1 MRKPAIVLLVAATA
15 LLAILL
21 AGCSDEA
28 TPTPTPTPT
37 DTPSSAPTS
46 TATAAPIDTPT
57 PTPTATLIHTA
68 TPMPEQSGS
77 DRAVLVALYHSTGG
91 ANWHSNWNLLSD
103 RPIGEWNGVTTD
115 NNGRVIELNLYRNG
129 LTGEIPPELGGLS
142 NLTWLN
148 LSSNGL
154 TGEIPPELGG
164 LSNLTK
170 LYLYGNDLTGEIPPE
185 LGGLSNLTKLYLS
198 SNRLTGEIP
207 PELGGLSNLTW
218 LSLRGNGL
226 TGEIPPELG
235 GVSNLIVL
243 YLGSN
248 QLTGEIPPEL
258 GGLSNLTG
266 LFLYFNQLTG
276 EIPPELGG
284 LSNLT
289 GLGLSSN
296 RLTGCIPEGL
306 RDVRENDFASLNL
319 PDCDAATPRPTTTP
333 ASSQA
338 VTAEITHC
346 SILHIT
352 TSGPITERWS
362 QVSISGTVYA
372 HEDVSML
379 VVTART
385 SEGQI
390 GREEFA
396 TLGAGESRDFYFY
409 SGPYGHVALG
419 SCTVSLDY
427 WVIGTAGPLIPD
439 SCSNGIAVPNPHK
452 YPSVVSDCEALLDA
466 KDTLRGTATLNW
478 SASASISQW
487 DGITVGGMPRRVI
500 RLQLSRNQLTGEI
513 PPELGGLSN
522 LTWLDL
528 GDNQLKGEIPPE
540 LGGLSNLTG
549 LHLSGNGLTGGIPPE
564 LGGLSNLTGLSL
576 NNNQLTGEIPP
587 ELGGLSNLTDLGLN
601 DNGLTGEIPPELGDL
616 SNLTWLYLSG
626 NRLTGEIPPELG
638 GLSNLESLWLHE
650 NRLTGEIPPELGGL
664 SNLTGLYLSGN
675 GLTGEIPPELGGL
688 SNLTWLSLGDNQ
700 LTGCI
705 PEGLRNIPENDLASV
720 NLPDCTTATPTQS
733 ALDRAVLVALYHST
747 GGASWDANT
756 NWLSDRPIGEWHGV
770 TTDSNGRVIELSL
783 RGNGL
788 TGEIPPELGDL
799 SNLTDLGLNDNGL
812 TGEIPPELGGLPNLR
827 CLLLY
832 GNQLTGEIPELQGAA
847 VTYDLRVEPAAPV
860 VGEQVTVVAI
870 LSADGGLAEYC
881 LSGELDP
888 VLELKSERCVS
899 YISFGGAVSWDL
911 LATGP
916 GTATLTGQVYYE
928 TSFPTSDC
936 GYYWGYTSDSSP
948 PFTIDVGLGQSP

>member
-1 MRKPAIVLLVAATA
+1 
-15 LLAILL
+15 
-21 AGCSDEA
+21 
-28 TPTPTPTPT
+28 
-37 DTPSSAPTS
+37 
-46 TATAAPIDTPT
+46 
-57 PTPTATLIHTA
+57 
-68 TPMPEQSGS
+68 MPEQSGS

-142 NLTWLN
+142 NLT
-148 LSSNGL
+148 
-154 TGEIPPELGG
+154 E
-164 LSNLTK
+164 

-235 GVSNLIVL
+235 GLSNLMVL

-248 QLTGEIPPEL
+248 RLTGEIPPEL

-346 SILHIT
+346 YIRHIT
-352 TSGPITERWS
+352 TSNGETERWS
-362 QVSISGTVYA
+362 SVSISGTVYA

-385 SEGQI
+385 SSSGIGQ
-390 GREEFA
+390 EEFA
-396 TLGAGESRDFYFY
+396 TLGAGESRDFHF
-409 SGPYGHVALG
+409 SSSPYGHVALG

-487 DGITVGGMPRRVI
+487 DGITVGGTPRRVI
-500 RLQLSRNQLTGEI
+500 WLQLSRNQLTGEI

-528 GDNQLKGEIPPE
+528 SRNGLTGEIPPE

-549 LHLSGNGLTGGIPPE
+549 LSLDENQLTGQIPPE
-564 LGGLSNLTGLSL
+564 LGGLSNLTVLYLYG
-576 NNNQLTGEIPP
+576 NQ
-587 ELGGLSNLTDLGLN
+587 
-601 DNGLTGEIPPELGDL
+601 LTGEIPPELGDL
-616 SNLTWLYLSG
+616 SNLESLGLSH
-626 NRLTGEIPPELG
+626 NQLTGEIPPELG

-664 SNLTGLYLSGN
+664 SNLESLWLHENRLTGEIPPELGSLSNLTGLDLRGN
-675 GLTGEIPPELGGL
+675 RLTGEIPPELGGL
-688 SNLTWLSLGDNQ
+688 SNLEWLYLSGNQ

-705 PEGLRNIPENDLASV
+705 SEGLRDIAENDLV
-720 NLPDCTTATPTQS
+720 ELNLPDCGGATATPTQS
-733 ALDRAVLVALYHST
+733 ALDRAALVALYHST

-770 TTDSNGRVIELSL
+770 TTNSNSRVVKVNTLECSGKQHDIAGYNYEV
-783 RGNGL
+783 
-788 TGEIPPELGDL
+788 TDEI
-799 SNLTDLGLNDNGL
+799 
-812 TGEIPPELGGLPNLR
+812 
-827 CLLLY
+827 
-832 GNQLTGEIPELQGAA
+832 
-847 VTYDLRVEPAAPV
+847 
-860 VGEQVTVVAI
+860 
-870 LSADGGLAEYC
+870 
-881 LSGELDP
+881 
-888 VLELKSERCVS
+888 
-899 YISFGGAVSWDL
+899 
-911 LATGP
+911 
-916 GTATLTGQVYYE
+916 
-928 TSFPTSDC
+928 
-936 GYYWGYTSDSSP
+936 
-948 PFTIDVGLGQSP
+948 